1 MTTTAGLSRLSEKS
15 IPVGVAALTWLA
27 AWLGGNLLAALAIG
41 ASGETTGEIDT
52 PVWLTLVAAL
62 SLWIPMVVA
71 LREASVRFGA
81 GTFRE
86 DYGLRVRP
94 IDVLGLPIGV
104 ACQLLLVPALYWPL
118 RESWPATFDDE
129 KLEENAR
136 TLVDSASGIW
146 MAVLVLIVV
155 AGAPLIEELVYRG
168 LLQGA
173 FTRRVNDVLAVIVV
187 AAWFALIHFRPVE
200 YPGLFLFG
208 LVLGV
213 CAWRT
218 GRIGMSIAA
227 HVAFNATGLALVA

>member
-1 MTTTAGLSRLSEKS
+1 VTTTAIAPPGEKS
-15 IPVGVAALTWLA
+15 IPLGVAVLTWLA
-27 AWLGGNLLAALAIG
+27 SWLAGNLLAAVAIG
-41 ASGETTGEIDT
+41 SSGERTGDADT

-94 IDVLGLPIGV
+94 IDALGLPIGV
-104 ACQLLLVPALYWPL
+104 ACQLLLVPLLYWPL
-118 RESWPATFDDE
+118 REAWPATFDDE

-136 TLVDSASGIW
+136 ALVDSADGVW
-146 MAVLVLIVV
+146 MVVLVLIVV
-155 AGAPLIEELVYRG
+155 AGAPIVEELVYRG

-173 FTRRVNDVLAVIVV
+173 FTRHVDDVLAVLAV
-187 AAWFALIHFRPVE
+187 AAWFALVHFRPVE

-218 GRIGMSIAA
+218 RRIGMAIAA
-227 HVAFNATGLALVA
+227 HVGFNATGLALVA